1 MPFQN
6 QHTTQTIDKAIEI
19 GFHAASIVDLT
30 NTDPEFENFYKSWLQ
45 KGYHGEMTYMEKN
58 AQQRFK
64 PDMLL
69 ENAKSAIV
77 VLASYNHEKPDLK
90 SRYKIS
96 RYALGVDYHFILKQ
110 KLNTLLEYVKTIDP
124 EINGRAFTDSAPVP
138 ERYLA
143 VKSGLGFIGKNG
155 MLINEKIGSMMFIGV
170 LYLDKTINSADVIGS
185 VNSTKGKGKLQYES
199 RELGTSDF
207 SHCADCDLCM
217 RACPN
222 GAIIEPGIVD
232 SNKCISYKTIEY
244 KGEFADNDR
253 LAGYIFGCD
262 ICQQV
267 CPYNKD
273 VSITG
278 MAELAPRKKVTEL
291 TDDDWHQMGSSQFK
305 RLFSDTVLFRT
316 GLKRL
321 RRNIE
326 KNIK

>member
-6 QHTTQTIDKAIEI
+6 QHTTQIIDKAIEI

-30 NTDPEFENFYKSWLQ
+30 NSDSEFEKFYKQWLQ

-69 ENAKSAIV
+69 EKAKSAIV
-77 VLASYNHEKPDLK
+77 VLASYNHPVPKLN
-90 SRYKIS
+90 SRYKVS
-96 RYALGVDYHFILKQ
+96 RYALGVDYHFVVKQ
-110 KLNTLLEYVKTIDP
+110 KLNDLLEFLKTVYP
-124 EINGRAFTDSAPVP
+124 EINGRAFTDSAPIP

-143 VKSGLGFIGKNG
+143 AKAGLGFIGKNG
-155 MLINEKIGSMMFIGV
+155 MLINESLGSFTFLGV
-170 LYLDKTINSADVIGS
+170 LYLDAPLENHNSF
-185 VNSTKGKGKLQYES
+185 NTGKALPEM
-199 RELGTSDF
+199 F
-207 SHCADCDLCM
+207 SQCAGCDLCL

-244 KGEFADNDR
+244 KGDLNKSDK
-253 LAGYIFGCD
+253 LVGYIFGCD
-262 ICQQV
+262 ICQNV
-267 CPYNKD
+267 CPFNKD
-273 VSITG
+273 IDIAG
-278 MAELAPRKKVTEL
+278 WAEYAPRKEITDL
-291 TDDDWHQMGSSQFK
+291 TDEDWQQMGSSQFK

-321 RRNIE
+321 RRNI
-326 KNIK
+326 NAN